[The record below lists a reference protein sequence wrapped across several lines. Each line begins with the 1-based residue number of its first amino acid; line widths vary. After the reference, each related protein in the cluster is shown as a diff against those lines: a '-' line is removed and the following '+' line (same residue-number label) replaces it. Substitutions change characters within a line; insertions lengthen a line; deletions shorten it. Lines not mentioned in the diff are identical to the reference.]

1 MANTKKITRD
11 DQLRLRLS
19 KQERALFE
27 AYAKEL
33 GINPSRLGRNIIMS
47 QAESIVNKPF
57 IVPIFEAYKK
67 YLKVTNQKK
76 ALERMKTPWRPI
88 GCLFAV

>member
-1 MANTKKITRD
+1 MANNKKITRD

-19 KQERALFE
+19 KQERNLFE

-57 IVPIFEAYKK
+57 IIPIAKAYKK
-67 YLKVTNQKK
+67 YLEVTNQKE
-76 ALERMKTPWRPI
+76 ALERMKTP
-88 GCLFAV
+88 

>member
-47 QAESIVNKPF
+47 QAESMVNKPF
-57 IVPIFEAYKK
+57 IVPIFKAYKK
-67 YLKVTNQKK
+67 YLEVTNQKE
-76 ALERMKTPWRPI
+76 ALERMKTP
-88 GCLFAV
+88 